1 MLEQSQAPANWA
13 PQRDGKGRFKPGQ
26 GGRPPGSRNKKPSGA
41 LTAVQSL
48 SDLAIGK
55 LAVLIAQNSWPA
67 IRYVLD
73 MTLPRGGRTVDLDVT
88 ADPNELIASVTSGE
102 ISPDEFARIA
112 QGWKTAVDAAEM
124 KEIKAQIDELEQL
137 VSALR
142 K

>member
-1 MLEQSQAPANWA
+1 MTEESKHANWA

-26 GGRPPGSRNKKPSGA
+26 GGRPPGSRNKKPSAA
-41 LTAVQSL
+41 LAAVQSL

-55 LAVLIAQNSWPA
+55 LAALIAQNNWAA

-73 MTLPRGGRTVDLDVT
+73 ATLPRGGRTIDLDGT

-124 KEIKAQIDELEQL
+124 REIKAQIDELEQL